1 MTKKQIKELED
12 RNDKIEQIIKT
23 KLSPAEKLMF
33 NEYVENELLI
43 EAECNK

>member
-1 MTKKQIKELED
+1 MTKKQIKELMD
-12 RNDKIEQIIKT
+12 RNDKIEQIIKS
-23 KLSPAEKLMF
+23 KLNGAEKLMF